1 MIIKWKDYIH
11 YLQPCAWYP
20 INAPGMVMGLEEAL
34 CVATPEAYSDRV
46 LMSHTTQHMSPK
58 LGHYIILTVPTLS
71 TFPELSLASDN

>member
-1 MIIKWKDYIH
+1 
-11 YLQPCAWYP
+11 
-20 INAPGMVMGLEEAL
+20 MGLEGAL